1 MLCYP
6 LFIGFTLGV
15 LLCSSAIRAHK
26 RNTDTQTHPLHE
38 TLFTHIEFPILC
50 AESVLEP
57 LCANLKGAAS
67 QRPAS
72 PPPPAL
78 PAVRAPGAT
87 IPQNS
92 ADAATLPL
100 PASRPAYAP
109 HPQRAQPP
117 PADASPTASPLH
129 LVQEEAAPPPPM
141 SRPNYAPRKNTVGE
155 TSNVQPDVRP
165 ASPAPQ
171 VSLAS
176 PCLCLNHTTTGT
188 QAAAP
193 AFAHRSLLYRR
204 RANLTPRRSF
214 TAVSCAGRCRSA
226 APRVATELYTARRA
240 DRSASAFSAVSCAGF
255 SAAGRDRR

>member
-1 MLCYP
+1 M
-6 LFIGFTLGV
+6 
-15 LLCSSAIRAHK
+15 
-26 RNTDTQTHPLHE
+26 
-38 TLFTHIEFPILC
+38 
-50 AESVLEP
+50 
-57 LCANLKGAAS
+57 
-67 QRPAS
+67 RPAYTPKPGVATVPQDS
-72 PPPPAL
+72 AAPP
-78 PAVRAPGAT
+78 VR
-87 IPQNS
+87 
-92 ADAATLPL
+92 
-100 PASRPAYAP
+100 ASRPAYAP

-214 TAVSCAGRCRSA
+214 TAVSCAGRCRRSA
-226 APRVATELYTARRA
+226 SPRVATELYSARRA
-240 DRSASAFSAVSCAGF
+240 NRSTSACSAVPCAGF